1 MNRKSIMVIALLVGA
16 CIIGFKGDA
25 QKLTDTDDMAK
36 AKKGDKIERFCPVQP
51 TDEEMAAMESDF
63 ESRKAELRAVGEAE
77 VTGRRPDLADAF
89 ADYGRIAVGW
99 QLDCPLPRTP
109 GLLEAEFLDGTGP
122 RGTRTLHPRVA
133 VAAAR

>member
-1 MNRKSIMVIALLVGA
+1 MALR
-16 CIIGFKGDA
+16 GFVAADP
-25 QKLTDTDDMAK
+25 
-36 AKKGDKIERFCPVQP
+36 PV
-51 TDEEMAAMESDF
+51 T
-63 ESRKAELRAVGEAE
+63 RIRLRQGGEPLGEAE